1 MLQDTAI
8 SGGSKIRNQVFQLTS
23 SRAFSTIL
31 QISIVSVYC
40 RLSLTSHVA
49 DWYP

>member
-8 SGGSKIRNQVFQLTS
+8 VVDPRLEFEFSNLLVHVLFQLCYKS
-23 SRAFSTIL
+23 P
-31 QISIVSVYC
+31 IVSVYC
-40 RLSLTSHVA
+40 RLSRTSHVA